1 MGRKR
6 LLDEVAALLKE
17 GDEPAA
23 AHLLRQALVEAEDPV
38 LRYLLAGVLMQ
49 MGKEVEGW
57 QEEERALEGLE
68 PIKGGPERARRL
80 RDRLLADDET
90 GGH

>member
-6 LLDEVAALLKE
+6 LLDEVAAFLKA

-23 AHLLRQALVEAEDPV
+23 ARRLRQALVEEEDPV
-38 LRYLLAGVLMQ
+38 LRYLLAGVLMR

-68 PIKGGPERARRL
+68 PIKGGLALARRL
-80 RDRLLADDET
+80 RDRLFADDEA
-90 GGH
+90 GGS